1 MAAQKQDKTT
11 VSVEKWWTS
20 LLSHSMHAKF
30 KPVLDNLLP
39 SRIARDS
46 EKEWPICK
54 KFLVYLNMHIQRVEA
69 AIIWL
74 KH

>member
-1 MAAQKQDKTT
+1 
-11 VSVEKWWTS
+11 
-20 LLSHSMHAKF
+20 MHIKF
-30 KPVLDNLLP
+30 KPVLENLPP
-39 SRIARDS
+39 SRIARDP

-74 KH
+74 KN